1 MKIAPDKNKWNRIIM
16 DADTVIVEFWK
27 NVKSGIL
34 CYVFTFVLDEHGF
47 TQQRQIPSV
56 KYIIPVIF

>member
-27 NVKSGIL
+27 NVKSRIF
-34 CYVFTFVLDEHGF
+34 CYVFMFVLDEDGA
-47 TQQRQIPSV
+47 TQQFV
-56 KYIIPVIF
+56 VFKVIIPVLF

>member
-27 NVKSGIL
+27 NVKSRIF
-34 CYVFTFVLDEHGF
+34 CYVFMFVLDEHGV
-47 TQQRQIPSV
+47 PSV
-56 KYIIPVIF
+56 KSYYTSYILTKWL

>member
-27 NVKSGIL
+27 NVKSRIF
-34 CYVFTFVLDEHGF
+34 CYVFMFVLDEHGV
-47 TQQRQIPSV
+47 TLQREIAIV
-56 KYIIPVIF
+56 PVIF

>member
-34 CYVFTFVLDEHGF
+34 CYVFMFVLDEHGF
-47 TQQRQIPSV
+47 PSV